1 MTAAS
6 STTRLA
12 AEARAA
18 ARRSRRLG
26 AWYVA
31 EHQMR
36 VWRSY
41 LGVNIASA
49 IGVPVLY
56 LFAFGVGLGVLV
68 GANVGPRGIDGVSYL
83 VFVAPALIATAAVT
97 IASDEFTYPVMQG
110 FKWNPTYIGMN
121 AAPLSARQ
129 IVDGVVLFVTI
140 RIGATSVVYF
150 AIMAAFGAVP
160 SWSGVL
166 VVATATLTGI
176 AFGTPLFA
184 YAASLREDRGQFAVV
199 QRVLVLP
206 LTLFSGTIFPLEQL
220 PWFLQ
225 WIGWLSPLWHGSE
238 LGRVVAYGAERPLW
252 LIAVH
257 LVFLLVLAVAGWRAA
272 VAVATR
278 RLDA

>member
-1 MTAAS
+1 MSGAS
-6 STTRLA
+6 RTEQLA

-18 ARRSRRLG
+18 AVLPRRLG
-26 AWYVA
+26 AWFVA
-31 EHQMR
+31 EHQVR
-36 VWRSY
+36 VWRRY

-49 IGVPVLY
+49 VGIPVLY
-56 LFAFGVGLGVLV
+56 LFAFGIGLGVLV
-68 GANVGPRGIDGVSYL
+68 GANVGPGGIDGVSYL

-129 IVDGVVLFVTI
+129 IVDGVVLFVAL
-140 RIGATSVVYF
+140 RIAATSAVYF
-150 AIMAAFGAVP
+150 AIMALFGAVP
-160 SWSGVL
+160 SWTGVL
-166 VVATATLTGI
+166 TIATATLTGI

-220 PWFLQ
+220 PWFLH
-225 WIGWLSPLWHGSE
+225 WVGWLSPLWHGSE
-238 LGRVVAYGAERPLW
+238 LGRVVAYGADRPPW
-252 LIAVH
+252 LVVVH
-257 LVFLLVLAVAGWRAA
+257 LAFLVGLALVGWRAA
-272 VAVATR
+272 VRVAAR